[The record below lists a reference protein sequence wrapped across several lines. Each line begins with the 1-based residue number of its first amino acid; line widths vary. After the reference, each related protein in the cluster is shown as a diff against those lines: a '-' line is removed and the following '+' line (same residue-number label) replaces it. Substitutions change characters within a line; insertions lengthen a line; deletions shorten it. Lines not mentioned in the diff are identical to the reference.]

1 MTQERTEGKAP
12 LLPRLAEAAYRHVFQ
27 LVSVVGLPPW
37 FIVTL
42 ETRGR
47 RSGRVHAAVV
57 ILTAWAGE
65 RYAVSVLGD
74 GSDWVQNVR
83 AAGGQA
89 TIRHGGRRDVR
100 LSEVPEDQRAPILKA
115 YLKWALG
122 ARRIFN
128 VSHTAPVDEFEH
140 IAANHPVFRIID
152 DPA

>member
-1 MTQERTEGKAP
+1 MAQKRTESKAP
-12 LLPRLAEAAYRHVFQ
+12 LLPRLAEAAYRRVFQ

-47 RSGRVHAAVV
+47 RSGQVHAAVV

-83 AAGGQA
+83 AASGQA
-89 TIRHGGRRDVR
+89 TIRHGERRNVH

-122 ARRIFN
+122 ARRIFG
-128 VSHTAPVDEFEH
+128 SGPDAPLEEFER
-140 IAANHPVFRIID
+140 IAERHPVFRIERV
-152 DPA
+152 A